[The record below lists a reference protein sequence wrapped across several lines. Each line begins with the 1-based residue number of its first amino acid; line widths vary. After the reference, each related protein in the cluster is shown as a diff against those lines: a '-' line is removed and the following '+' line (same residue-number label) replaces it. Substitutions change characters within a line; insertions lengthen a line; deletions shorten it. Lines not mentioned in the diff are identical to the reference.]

1 MKAVTLFSGGKDS
14 FLSTMIA
21 MEHGYD
27 ILYGI
32 TIIPD
37 EYSMM
42 FHYPNSGISKYPA
55 SLLNFEIKYIGEK
68 TFDEYIKSINGVD
81 AIITGAIA
89 SDYQKTRIEKICHE
103 EGLMLFSPLWR
114 LDPATILKELLLRGI
129 SATVVSVSAEGLN
142 ESDLGKEID
151 NGYVAHL
158 VKVSEK
164 TGINIVGEGGEFETF
179 VTGFCGSAK
188 RISILKSSLE
198 WFGSYGYLNILGAKL
213 TARKINIR

>member
-42 FHYPNSGISKYPA
+42 FHYPNSGMAKYPA

-68 TFDEYIKSINGVD
+68 TFDEYIKSIP
-81 AIITGAIA
+81 AIKKPLMKKIQ
-89 SDYQKTRIEKICHE
+89 SCYDDFFRDY
-103 EGLMLFSPLWR
+103 
-114 LDPATILKELLLRGI
+114 
-129 SATVVSVSAEGLN
+129 
-142 ESDLGKEID
+142 
-151 NGYVAHL
+151 
-158 VKVSEK
+158 
-164 TGINIVGEGGEFETF
+164 
-179 VTGFCGSAK
+179 
-188 RISILKSSLE
+188 
-198 WFGSYGYLNILGAKL
+198 
-213 TARKINIR
+213 

>member
-1 MKAVTLFSGGKDS
+1 MKAITLFSGGKDS

-55 SLLNFEIKYIGEK
+55 SLLNFEIKYIKEK
-68 TFDEYIKSINGVD
+68 NFENYIKNIDNVD

-89 SDYQKTRIEKICHE
+89 SDYQKTRIEKLVYSEKTIV
-103 EGLMLFSPLWR
+103 FSPLWR
-114 LDPATILKELLLRGI
+114 KKQEYILEELLLRNI
-129 SATVVSVSAEGLN
+129 KAMIVSVSAEGFSEN
-142 ESDLGKEID
+142 DLGKTIDYKYFDHLKEI
-151 NGYVAHL
+151 Y
-158 VKVSEK
+158 KMYR
-164 TGINIVGEGGEFETF
+164 INIAGEGGEYESF
-179 VTGFCGSAK
+179 VYGLNKDEIKIKNKNIIWKNSG
-188 RISILKSSLE
+188 
-198 WFGSYGYLNILGAKL
+198 GYLILD
-213 TARKINIR
+213 I

>member
-42 FHYPNSGISKYPA
+42 FHYPNSGMSKYPA

-89 SDYQKTRIEKICHE
+89 SDYQKTRIEKLVYNKKTIV
-103 EGLMLFSPLWR
+103 FSPLWR
-114 LDPATILKELLLRGI
+114 KKQEYIIEELLLRNI
-129 SATVVSVSAEGLN
+129 KAMIISVSAEGFGKD
-142 ESDLGKEID
+142 DLGKTINYDYFNHLKEI
-151 NGYVAHL
+151 Y
-158 VKVSEK
+158 KK
-164 TGINIVGEGGEFETF
+164 YRINIAGEGGEYESF
-179 VTGFCGSAK
+179 VYGINKNEINIKNKNIVWKNSG
-188 RISILKSSLE
+188 
-198 WFGSYGYLNILGAKL
+198 GYLILD
-213 TARKINIR
+213 I

>member
-1 MKAVTLFSGGKDS
+1 MKAITLFSGGKDS

-55 SLLNFEIKYIGEK
+55 SLLNFEIR
-68 TFDEYIKSINGVD
+68 YIKEKNFENYIKNIDNVD

-89 SDYQKTRIEKICHE
+89 SDYQKTRIEKLVYSEKTIV
-103 EGLMLFSPLWR
+103 FSPLWR
-114 LDPATILKELLLRGI
+114 KKQEYILEELLLRNI
-129 SATVVSVSAEGLN
+129 KAMIVSVSAEGFSEN
-142 ESDLGKEID
+142 DLGKTIDYKYFKHLKEI
-151 NGYVAHL
+151 Y
-158 VKVSEK
+158 KMYR
-164 TGINIVGEGGEFETF
+164 INIAGEGGEYESF
-179 VTGFCGSAK
+179 VYGINKDQIKIKNKNIIWKNSG
-188 RISILKSSLE
+188 
-198 WFGSYGYLNILGAKL
+198 GYLILD
-213 TARKINIR
+213 I

>member
-1 MKAVTLFSGGKDS
+1 MKAITLFSGGKDS

-55 SLLNFEIKYIGEK
+55 SLLNFEIKYIKEK
-68 TFDEYIKSINGVD
+68 NFENYIKNIDNVD

-89 SDYQKTRIEKICHE
+89 SDYQKTRIEKLVYSEKTIV
-103 EGLMLFSPLWR
+103 FSPLWR
-114 LDPATILKELLLRGI
+114 KKQEYILEELLLRNI
-129 SATVVSVSAEGLN
+129 KAMIVSVSAEGFSEN
-142 ESDLGKEID
+142 DLGKTIDYKYFDHLREI
-151 NGYVAHL
+151 Y
-158 VKVSEK
+158 KMYR
-164 TGINIVGEGGEFETF
+164 INIAGEGGEYESF
-179 VTGFCGSAK
+179 VYGLNKDEIKIKNKNIIWKNSG
-188 RISILKSSLE
+188 
-198 WFGSYGYLNILGAKL
+198 GYLILD
-213 TARKINIR
+213 I